1 MRFHLLG
8 LSHLPTSRKYLACA
22 FTQKNVKLARMLT
35 SLGHEVIVYG
45 CRASDGPLPVCTE
58 FVETHT
64 ERDIRQTWGSG
75 DNRFAIGYDWM
86 ATEFRHDL
94 NGPPTECTKK
104 FREACIREVNA
115 RKRPDDFLLV
125 TQGTWH
131 KPIADAVQLFLTCE
145 PGIGYRGSWCRWR
158 AFESSYIQ
166 NFTYGSEHPRQ
177 SINGNYY
184 DRVIPNY
191 FEEEDFTLG
200 GPAAD
205 PPYYLYLGRLI
216 SRKGVRT
223 AALTCQA
230 IGAKLLIAGQGG
242 RIDPRGHLIGP
253 DGDLDLEPMTWEYV
267 GYADLEQRKQLMAG
281 ACAFFCPTLYLEP
294 FAGTHVEA
302 MLSGTPVLTTNF
314 GVFPETVRD
323 GVSGFRCNTLNDF
336 VWAARVAPR
345 LERAKVY
352 FSAERFLADRVRHE
366 FDRWFRD
373 LYDVYES
380 AQDPNKQGWHRI
392 REK

>member
-45 CRASDGPLPVCTE
+45 CHATDGPLPVCTE

-75 DNRFAIGYDWM
+75 DNRFTVGYDWQS
-86 ATEFRHDL
+86 EPFRHDF
-94 NGPPTECTKK
+94 NDPATECTAK
-104 FREACIREVNA
+104 FRDSCIREIKA

-131 KPIADAVQLFLTCE
+131 KPIADAVKLFLTCE

-158 AFESSYIQ
+158 AFESAYIQ

-177 SINGNYY
+177 SIDGSYY

-191 FEEEDFTLG
+191 FEEEDAAFAAK
-200 GPAAD
+200 PAD
-205 PPYYLYLGRLI
+205 PPYFLYVGRLI
-216 SRKGVRT
+216 ERKGIRT
-223 AALTCQA
+223 AALACQHL
-230 IGAKLLIAGQGG
+230 GTRLVIAGQGG
-242 RIDPRGHLIGP
+242 RVDS
-253 DGDLDLEPMTWEYV
+253 DGTLHGEDFRLPKGTWEYV
-267 GYADLEQRKQLMAG
+267 GYADLETRRRLMAG
-281 ACAFFCPTLYLEP
+281 AGAFFCPTLYLEP

-302 MLSGTPVLTTNF
+302 MLSGTPVITTNF

-323 GVSGFRCNTLNDF
+323 GINGFRCNTLNDF
-336 VWAARVAPR
+336 VRAAKAVPY
-345 LERAKVY
+345 LDRAKVRT
-352 FSAERFLADRVRHE
+352 SAERFLCDNVRHE

-380 AQDPNKQGWHRI
+380 ATDANVKGWHRI
-392 REK
+392 REAG